1 MGRDKAL
8 IELDGK
14 TLLQKA
20 VDFCSTFCDEVLISS
35 DSENHRVEG
44 VRTIPDQFKDCGPM
58 GGIYSCLKESSN
70 EWNFVLSVDAPF
82 VEQEFVDFLI
92 SVTANFDAV
101 IPFHGGK
108 KEPLIA
114 IYNKRALL
122 QFEQK
127 INAGDYKLHFLLQEL
142 NTRLVDS
149 SGWLSR
155 FPDLF
160 YNINYPS
167 DLRKN

>member
-58 GGIYSCLKESSN
+58 SGIYSCLKESSN
-70 EWNFVLSVDAPF
+70 EWNFVLSVDVPF

-92 SVTANFDAV
+92 STVSGFDAV
-101 IPFHGGK
+101 VPVQAGK

-114 IYNKRALL
+114 LYNKRTSS
-122 QFEQK
+122 QFESTIK
-127 INAGDYKLHFLLQEL
+127 TGNYKLHFLLQEL
-142 NTRLVDS
+142 KTHFADSDEWIKRYPRLFNN
-149 SGWLSR
+149 LN
-155 FPDLF
+155 FPEDIDIL
-160 YNINYPS
+160 
-167 DLRKN
+167 